1 MTTPLKPPAYPP
13 IVQSDEDRARFD
25 RLFHDLVYVIGLPQA
40 DALLQ
45 AAAQFQL
52 GFDAT
57 LFRRKRRRKVH
68 YDTESG
74 AVPKERARDD
84 LVVPDDVTQG

>member
-13 IVQSDEDRARFD
+13 IVHTDDDRARFD

-45 AAAQFQL
+45 ATAQFQL

-57 LFRRKRRRKVH
+57 LFRRKRRKKVH
-68 YDTESG
+68 YDTG
-74 AVPKERARDD
+74 ADV
-84 LVVPDDVTQG
+84 VVPDDVTQG